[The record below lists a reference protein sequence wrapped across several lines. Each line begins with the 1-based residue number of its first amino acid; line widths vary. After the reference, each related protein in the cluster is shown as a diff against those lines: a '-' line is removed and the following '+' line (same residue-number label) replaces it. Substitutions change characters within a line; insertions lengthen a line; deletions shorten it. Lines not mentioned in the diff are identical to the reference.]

1 MGKFEYFSLD
11 KTIRPLRKYVLPG
24 LRLAAFGLLVMF
36 IGLSFFAWPSADDF
50 CIAATFRKLG
60 IFDILSLSYFGS
72 SGRYATVFTMSLLG
86 GYDNIVAVYPYAA
99 IVVLVSTWLSFSFLA
114 WTISRHV
121 CPFRFP
127 FLTGAIATILF
138 IAGVPDPAQT
148 FYWLAG
154 SFTYQIG
161 NVFSILFIALCI
173 RRETASDDQ
182 SLRALILLLSAGLT
196 VAAIGSNEVSMILT
210 VMLIAC
216 GTWYSVRE
224 RRQSRLFWLTLLLIG
239 IVFTFISVL
248 APGNF
253 QRFSTIDGDSMIR
266 PTPWMAVLLYIPWVM
281 LRILYWLSNP
291 GLWASAFVMLI
302 FTAETAQNI
311 LYKEGMFRRS
321 FLAVPVFWICGIFV
335 LNAIGFLINRYP
347 LPERAESVVFLF
359 FLLGWYPSFLI
370 LGNFLAADNISNHG
384 KRLMLAAMML
394 LLVSMLGAPNVFEGY
409 KDTYRGYRYTKEM
422 QARFA
427 QIDAAMKRGDKE
439 ITLASISRPP
449 RTLFATDI
457 TSDPKNFRNA
467 CLGSYYGFDT
477 VRLGTPSSC
486 ANGEK

>member
-1 MGKFEYFSLD
+1 MGKLEYFNLD
-11 KTIRPLRKYVLPG
+11 KSRHSLHKYVLLA
-24 LRLAAFGLLVMF
+24 LRLAAFGLLTMF

-50 CIAATFRKLG
+50 CIAASFRQFG
-60 IFDILSLSYFGS
+60 ILDILSQSYFGS
-72 SGRYATVFTMSLLG
+72 SGRYATVFTMSPFG
-86 GYDNIVAVYPYAA
+86 KYDNIVGVYPYAA

-127 FLTGAIATILF
+127 FLAGAIATMLF
-138 IAGVPDPAQT
+138 IAGTPDPAQT

-154 SFTYQIG
+154 SFTYQMG

-173 RRETASDDQ
+173 RRETATDGKASR
-182 SLRALILLLSAGLT
+182 SVLLLLSAGLT
-196 VAAIGSNEVSMILT
+196 IAAIGSNEVSMILT

-216 GTWYSVRE
+216 GTWYSVRKQ
-224 RRQSRLFWLTLLLIG
+224 RQSRWFWLTLLFIG
-239 IVFTFISVL
+239 IVFTLISVL

-253 QRFSTIDGDSMIR
+253 QRFSSIEGDAMIR
-266 PTPWMAVLLYIPWVM
+266 PTPWMAVILYIPWVT

-302 FTAETAQNI
+302 FTAESARNI
-311 LYKEGMFRRS
+311 LYQEGPFRRS
-321 FLAVPVFWICGIFV
+321 FLAVPVFWICGIFA

-370 LGNFLAADNISNHG
+370 LGNFLAADHIRNHG
-384 KRLMLAAMML
+384 KRLMLTTMIL
-394 LLVSMLGAPNVFEGY
+394 LLVGMLGAPNVFEGY
-409 KDTYRGYRYTKEM
+409 KDTYRGYRYAKEM

-427 QIDAAMKRGDKE
+427 QIDAAIQRGDKE
-439 ITLASISRPP
+439 ITLSSISRPP

-467 CLGSYYGFDT
+467 CLGTYYGFDT
-477 VRLGTPSSC
+477 VKLGTP
-486 ANGEK
+486 